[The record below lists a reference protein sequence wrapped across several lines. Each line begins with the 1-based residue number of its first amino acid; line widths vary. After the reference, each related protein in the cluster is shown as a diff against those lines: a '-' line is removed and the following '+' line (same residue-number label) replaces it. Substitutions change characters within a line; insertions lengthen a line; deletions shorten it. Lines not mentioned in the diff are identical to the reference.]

1 MPDQTTTPKPVKPR
15 SARVLDA
22 PGTSGFPNPADDY
35 LEEPLNLHD
44 LVVQN
49 PPATFFVEFTGSAEF
64 AGVRKGDVLVID
76 RSLSPEKGD
85 LVLCSEEHMSLRLY
99 EEGSSPE
106 VWGVVTHAVHCFR
119 K

>member
-22 PGTSGFPNPADDY
+22 PGTSGFPSPADDY

-49 PPATFFVEFTGSAEF
+49 PPATFFVEFTGETEF
-64 AGVRKGDVLVID
+64 AGVKKGDVLVID
-76 RSLSPEKGD
+76 RSLSPTQGD
-85 LVLCSEEHMSLRLY
+85 LVLCSGTEMCLRLHKD
-99 EEGSSPE
+99 GNSAE